1 MQLDKERLLT
11 RITNVQDQIVANMKE
26 LQDLQKMINELNNS
40 TSTNEKISTL
50 EQYKG
55 NVGVCKLLEYTHSQ
69 FKQFNV
75 TPANC
80 EKKSELITPTTHPDI
95 FALLNDLHDRVITG
109 NNAIGAVNAFTKK
122 YPDYKELIYKIL
134 NRNLKTRVGTSLIN
148 RVIPNCIP
156 VFNVALAQK
165 YEAVAKNVDFET
177 QEWFASRKLDGVRC
191 ITIVSPNGT
200 VNCYSRAGKEFLTLD
215 KIKTDIA
222 AMGVRGVVFDGE
234 VCLVDENGDED
245 FQGIMKEIRKKNHT
259 IANPKFFVFDYL
271 TLEEFDNQVGTTPLV
286 ERLKAGYDL
295 LPETIDCSVL
305 EFLPQEQISNDGQ
318 FTEMA
323 KDAEEA
329 GFEGIMVRKN
339 VGYEGKRSH
348 NLLKVKKFHDAEYT
362 VLDAINGNIRWT
374 ENGKQIE
381 KECLSSIIIEHKG
394 CKVSVGS
401 GFSKEQREMYYESPQ
416 DIIGKT
422 VTIQYFEESKNQ
434 TGGYS
439 LRFPVVKHIYA
450 NGRDC

>member
-1 MQLDKERLLT
+1 MTEQ
-11 RITNVQDQIVANMKE
+11 TNNFDYLQSFIDEMKE
-26 LQDLQKMINELNNS
+26 SSSGNYKIETIKKHSDSEFLQKIFNYTYNP
-40 TSTNEKISTL
+40 
-50 EQYKG
+50 YK
-55 NVGVCKLLEYTHSQ
+55 KY
-69 FKQFNV
+69 NV
-75 TPANC
+75 TSKNC
-80 EKKSELITPTTHPDI
+80 KKNSGL
-95 FALLNDLHDRVITG
+95 FKYNLYNDLFDLLDDLANRVITG
-109 NNAIGAVNAFTKK
+109 HDAIAAVNGFITGNTK
-122 YPDYKELIYKIL
+122 YEDLIFNIID
-134 NRNLKTRVGTSLIN
+134 RDLKMGASTSSIN
-148 RVIPNCIP
+148 KVIPGCIP
-156 VFNVALAQK
+156 TFKVALANPYNPK
-165 YEAVAKNVDFET
+165 RTDFINE
-177 QEWFASRKLDGVRC
+177 EWFGSRKLDGVRC
-191 ITIVSPNGT
+191 ICRKENDIVT
-200 VNCYSRAGKEFLTLD
+200 FLSRSGKEFLTLGNLENEIL
-215 KIKTDIA
+215 KIPGNFIL
-222 AMGVRGVVFDGE
+222 DGE
-234 VCLVDENGDED
+234 ICMVDENGNED
-245 FQGIMKEIRKKNHT
+245 FQGIMKQIRKKNHQ
-259 IANPKFFVFDYL
+259 IDNPKFFVFDYL

-286 ERLKAGYDL
+286 ERLKVGYDL
-295 LPETIDCSVL
+295 LPESIDCSRL
-305 EFLPQEQISNDGQ
+305 EFLPQEQISNEGQ

-374 ENGKQIE
+374 ENGKQVE
-381 KECLSSIIIEHKG
+381 RECLSSIIIEHKG

-439 LRFPVVKHIYA
+439 LRFPVLKHVYA